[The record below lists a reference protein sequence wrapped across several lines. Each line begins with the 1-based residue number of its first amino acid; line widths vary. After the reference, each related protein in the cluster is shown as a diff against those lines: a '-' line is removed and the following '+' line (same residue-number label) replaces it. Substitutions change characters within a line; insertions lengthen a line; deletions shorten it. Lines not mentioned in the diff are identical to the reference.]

1 MTFVSHPPLCSPATA
16 LVLAI
21 TLATAAPAHAGCT
34 VSSSGMAFG
43 VYQPLSLAGK
53 LNSAAVNSTAT
64 VSVSCDRES
73 GLHGYTLK
81 LDPSTAGNSTYPR
94 FMSNTSGG
102 DPMVFNVYTD
112 ATYLTVWG
120 DGSTGSLITHGPL
133 NGTFGHTVYGRIPAG
148 QNTLKAGSFSSS
160 LTITV
165 TYNL

>member
-1 MTFVSHPPLCSPATA
+1 MTSVSHPPLCGPATA

-21 TLATAAPAHAGCT
+21 TLAAATQAHAGCT

-43 VYQPLSLAGK
+43 VYQPLSFAGK

-64 VSVSCDRES
+64 VSVSCDLEN
-73 GLHGYTLK
+73 GLHGYALK
-81 LDPSTAGNSTYPR
+81 LGPSPAGNSIYPR

-102 DPMVFNVYTD
+102 DAMMFNVYTD

-120 DGSTGSLITHGPL
+120 NGSTGGLITHGPL
-133 NGTFGHTVYGRIPAG
+133 AGTFGHTVYGRIPAG

-165 TYNL
+165 TYTL